1 MSRLIDELK
10 RIVKN
15 GPQAIGFRQGQAIA
29 PKQRLLLAA
38 CMTGVDYREVDRYTV
53 GADAGIVIP
62 SDGGPDAIK
71 KCSTGAP
78 GIPWGYWLKDIGQS
92 KIDFKRADC
101 DFIIFPFD
109 APLAAVGDASAGKII
124 EIDIPLPDSS
134 SLRTLDRLPLDAVLV
149 SMDVGNRS
157 SLTWHQLVG
166 VQKVIDSVS
175 KPVLTVVPAQVT
187 ATELGMLWEA
197 GIDGVVVTIGA
208 GQPQNAL
215 ERIRQEIE
223 KQTPSSRRK
232 KRKTEALLPQVES
245 ETEEI
250 EEED

>member
-1 MSRLIDELK
+1 
-10 RIVKN
+10 
-15 GPQAIGFRQGQAIA
+15 
-29 PKQRLLLAA
+29 
-38 CMTGVDYREVDRYTV
+38 
-53 GADAGIVIP
+53 
-62 SDGGPDAIK
+62 
-71 KCSTGAP
+71 
-78 GIPWGYWLKDIGQS
+78 
-92 KIDFKRADC
+92 
-101 DFIIFPFD
+101 
-109 APLAAVGDASAGKII
+109 
-124 EIDIPLPDSS
+124 
-134 SLRTLDRLPLDAVLV
+134 
-149 SMDVGNRS
+149 MDVGDRS

-208 GQPQNAL
+208 GRPQNAL